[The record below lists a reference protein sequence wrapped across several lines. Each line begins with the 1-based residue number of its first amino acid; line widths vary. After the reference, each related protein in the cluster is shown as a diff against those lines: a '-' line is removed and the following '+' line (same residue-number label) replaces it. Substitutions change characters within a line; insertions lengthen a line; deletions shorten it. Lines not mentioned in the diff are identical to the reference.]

1 MRTRR
6 KSYVKKTSARLQGQ
20 EDQNDREPLQVQLHQ
35 SMNNQLDEQLEESLL
50 IKVKDTCSGEII
62 IQKLVA
68 SEVWFLEKTKKVL
81 VEINGNGQGNDNGAN
96 LLVRFLGE
104 LAKKSEFC
112 PISIERWDMMSEE
125 NIKAQWK
132 NIEDRFEFD
141 YAAGIKWV
149 KSTLG
154 DRWKYYKYRLR
165 CKHFKPNKSKE
176 DILAN
181 PPSGVPPVDWIAFVN
196 YYKNDQMKKVSEQN
210 TRNRKK
216 LKVIHA
222 GGSKSN
228 ARRGRE
234 MELQLDRP
242 ICRGEVYLST
252 LRKKSGNYVNDEG
265 KAMADKILQHL
276 PQDQERAAT
285 LGVPSKINAYP
296 DDAIGKVHGAEHSGR
311 VRGLGVGVS
320 STEVFE
326 TRRNYAKVVNVGASS
341 QKNVEDLQKHVC
353 ALEEKLN
360 GYEEIKEQLAQT
372 QEQLLER
379 EVELA
384 NLRSF
389 LQRKFGDELAI
400 FIRGSSPDS

>member
-1 MRTRR
+1 
-6 KSYVKKTSARLQGQ
+6 
-20 EDQNDREPLQVQLHQ
+20 
-35 SMNNQLDEQLEESLL
+35 MNNQLDEQLEESLL

-68 SEVWFLEKTKKVL
+68 K
-81 VEINGNGQGNDNGAN
+81 
-96 LLVRFLGE
+96 
-104 LAKKSEFC
+104 
-112 PISIERWDMMSEE
+112 E

-141 YAAGIKWV
+141 YAAGIKW
-149 KSTLG
+149 
-154 DRWKYYKYRLR
+154 
-165 CKHFKPNKSKE
+165 
-176 DILAN
+176 
-181 PPSGVPPVDWIAFVN
+181 
-196 YYKNDQMKKVSEQN
+196 MKKVSEQN

-320 STEVFE
+320 STELFSFE
-326 TRRNYAKVVNVGASS
+326 VLVLTVKP
-341 QKNVEDLQKHVC
+341 L
-353 ALEEKLN
+353 
-360 GYEEIKEQLAQT
+360 
-372 QEQLLER
+372 
-379 EVELA
+379 
-384 NLRSF
+384 
-389 LQRKFGDELAI
+389 
-400 FIRGSSPDS
+400 